1 MTLPRNLNF
10 ANQDLRNRSFKGLDL
25 SGANFSGCDIRG
37 CNFTGAILRG
47 ANFQGVRTGQSRR
60 GVRNLIARAGVTAVT
75 VTTAG
80 ALTGLIGGADAGA
93 VAVTGTAAAAVAAA
107 RGGGG
112 RVAAAG
118 ALAGLIGGADAGA
131 VAVTGTAAAAIAATR
146 GEAGIVAGSVAGA
159 AAAIGASGIV
169 TFLGGDTLRG
179 IVLFLVSGVILGL
192 TAIGFF
198 IAVEEIEKLAVT
210 SFRKA
215 DLTNAVFDA
224 GAIIDA
230 DFSDARGLRW

>member
-60 GVRNLIARAGVTAVT
+60 RVKNLIARAGVTAVT

-93 VAVTGTAAAAVAAA
+93 VAVTGTAA
-107 RGGGG
+107 
-112 RVAAAG
+112 
-118 ALAGLIGGADAGA
+118 
-131 VAVTGTAAAAIAATR
+131 TAIAATR
-146 GEAGIVAGSVAGA
+146 GEAGIVRA
-159 AAAIGASGIV
+159 
-169 TFLGGDTLRG
+169 LW
-179 IVLFLVSGVILGL
+179 LGL
-192 TAIGFF
+192 LLRSA
-198 IAVEEIEKLAVT
+198 LAV
-210 SFRKA
+210 F
-215 DLTNAVFDA
+215 
-224 GAIIDA
+224 
-230 DFSDARGLRW
+230 

>member
-60 GVRNLIARAGVTAVT
+60 RVRNLIARAGVTAVT
-75 VTTAG
+75 VTMAG

-93 VAVTGTAAAAVAAA
+93 VAVTGTAA
-107 RGGGG
+107 
-112 RVAAAG
+112 
-118 ALAGLIGGADAGA
+118 
-131 VAVTGTAAAAIAATR
+131 TAIAATR
-146 GEAGIVAGSVAGA
+146 GEAGIVAGAVAGA

>member
-1 MTLPRNLNF
+1 MTQPRNLNF
-10 ANQDLRNRSFKGLDL
+10 ANQNLRNRSFKGLDL

-60 GVRNLIARAGVTAVT
+60 RVRNLIARAGVTAVT
-75 VTTAG
+75 VTAAG
-80 ALTGLIGGADAGA
+80 ALTGLIAGADAGA
-93 VAVTGTAAAAVAAA
+93 VAVAGTAA
-107 RGGGG
+107 
-112 RVAAAG
+112 
-118 ALAGLIGGADAGA
+118 
-131 VAVTGTAAAAIAATR
+131 TAIAATR
-146 GEAGIVAGSVAGA
+146 CEAGIVAGAVAGA

-198 IAVEEIEKLAVT
+198 IAVEEIEKLSIT

-215 DLTNAVFDA
+215 DLTDAVFDR
-224 GAIIDA
+224 GAVLDA
-230 DFSDARGLRW
+230 DFSDARGVPW

>member
-1 MTLPRNLNF
+1 MTLPQNLNF
-10 ANQDLRNRSFKGLDL
+10 ANQNLRNRSFKGLDL
-25 SGANFSGCDIRG
+25 SGANFSGSDIRG

-60 GVRNLIARAGVTAVT
+60 RVRNLIARAGVTAVT

-80 ALTGLIGGADAGA
+80 ALTGLIAGADAGA
-93 VAVTGTAAAAVAAA
+93 VAVAGTAA
-107 RGGGG
+107 
-112 RVAAAG
+112 
-118 ALAGLIGGADAGA
+118 
-131 VAVTGTAAAAIAATR
+131 TAIAATR
-146 GEAGIVAGSVAGA
+146 CEAGIVAGAVAGA

-198 IAVEEIEKLAVT
+198 IAVEQIEKLSIT

-215 DLTNAVFDA
+215 DLTDAVFDA
-224 GAIIDA
+224 GVVLDA
-230 DFSDARGLRW
+230 DFSDARGVPW

>member
-1 MTLPRNLNF
+1 MTQPRNLNF

-60 GVRNLIARAGVTAVT
+60 RVRNLIARAGVTAVT
-75 VTTAG
+75 VTAAG
-80 ALTGLIGGADAGA
+80 ALTGLIGGP
-93 VAVTGTAAAAVAAA
+93 
-107 RGGGG
+107 
-112 RVAAAG
+112 
-118 ALAGLIGGADAGA
+118 DAGA

-146 GEAGIVAGSVAGA
+146 GEAGIVAGAVAGA

-169 TFLGGDTLRG
+169 TFFFDGDTLRG
-179 IVLFLVSGVILGL
+179 IVLFLVAGVILGL

-198 IAVEEIEKLAVT
+198 IAVEEIEKLSVT

-215 DLTNAVFDA
+215 DLTDAVFDA

-230 DFSDARGLRW
+230 DFSDVRGLRW

>member
-60 GVRNLIARAGVTAVT
+60 RVKNLIARAGVTAVT

-93 VAVTGTAAAAVAAA
+93 VAVTGTAA
-107 RGGGG
+107 
-112 RVAAAG
+112 
-118 ALAGLIGGADAGA
+118 
-131 VAVTGTAAAAIAATR
+131 TAIAATR
-146 GEAGIVAGSVAGA
+146 GEAGIVAGAVAGA

-179 IVLFLVSGVILGL
+179 IVLFLVAGVILGL

>member
-10 ANQDLRNRSFKGLDL
+10 ANQNLRNRSFKGLDL
-25 SGANFSGCDIRG
+25 SGANFSGSDIRG

-60 GVRNLIARAGVTAVT
+60 RVRNLIARAGVTAVT

-80 ALTGLIGGADAGA
+80 ALTGLIAGADAGA
-93 VAVTGTAAAAVAAA
+93 VAVAGTAA
-107 RGGGG
+107 
-112 RVAAAG
+112 
-118 ALAGLIGGADAGA
+118 
-131 VAVTGTAAAAIAATR
+131 TAIAATR
-146 GEAGIVAGSVAGA
+146 CEAGIVAGAVAGA

-169 TFLGGDTLRG
+169 TFLGGDTIRG

-198 IAVEEIEKLAVT
+198 IAVEQIEKLSIT

-215 DLTNAVFDA
+215 DLTDAVFDA
-224 GAIIDA
+224 GAVLDA
-230 DFSDARGLRW
+230 DFSDARGVPW

>member
-60 GVRNLIARAGVTAVT
+60 RVKNLIARAGVTAVT

-93 VAVTGTAAAAVAAA
+93 VAVTGTAA
-107 RGGGG
+107 
-112 RVAAAG
+112 
-118 ALAGLIGGADAGA
+118 
-131 VAVTGTAAAAIAATR
+131 TAIAATR
-146 GEAGIVAGSVAGA
+146 GEAGIVAGAVAGA

-215 DLTNAVFDA
+215 DLTDAVFDA

>member
-60 GVRNLIARAGVTAVT
+60 RGKNLIARAGVSGGAGG
-75 VTTAG
+75 TAG
-80 ALTGLIGGADAGA
+80 ALT
-93 VAVTGTAAAAVAAA
+93 
-107 RGGGG
+107 
-112 RVAAAG
+112 
-118 ALAGLIGGADAGA
+118 GLIGGADAGA

-169 TFLGGDTLRG
+169 TFWGGDTLRG

-198 IAVEEIEKLAVT
+198 IAVEEIEKLSVT

-215 DLTNAVFDA
+215 DLTDAVFDA

>member
-60 GVRNLIARAGVTAVT
+60 RVKNLIARAGLTAVT

-93 VAVTGTAAAAVAAA
+93 VAVTGTAA
-107 RGGGG
+107 
-112 RVAAAG
+112 
-118 ALAGLIGGADAGA
+118 
-131 VAVTGTAAAAIAATR
+131 TAIAVTR
-146 GEAGIVAGSVAGA
+146 GEAGIVAGAVAGA

-215 DLTNAVFDA
+215 DLTDAVFDA

-230 DFSDARGLRW
+230 DFSDALGLRW

>member
-37 CNFTGAILRG
+37 CNLTGAILRG
-47 ANFQGVRTGQSRR
+47 ANFQGVRTGQSGRR
-60 GVRNLIARAGVTAVT
+60 VRNLIARAGVTAVT
-75 VTTAG
+75 VTAAG

-93 VAVTGTAAAAVAAA
+93 VAVTGTAA
-107 RGGGG
+107 
-112 RVAAAG
+112 
-118 ALAGLIGGADAGA
+118 
-131 VAVTGTAAAAIAATR
+131 TAIAVTR

-215 DLTNAVFDA
+215 DLTDAVFDA
-224 GAIIDA
+224 GAVLDA

>member
-1 MTLPRNLNF
+1 MTQPRNLNF

-60 GVRNLIARAGVTAVT
+60 RVRNLIARAGVTAVT
-75 VTTAG
+75 VTAAG

-93 VAVTGTAAAAVAAA
+93 VAVTGTAA
-107 RGGGG
+107 
-112 RVAAAG
+112 
-118 ALAGLIGGADAGA
+118 
-131 VAVTGTAAAAIAATR
+131 TAIAVTR

-215 DLTNAVFDA
+215 DLTDAVFDA
-224 GAIIDA
+224 GAILDA
-230 DFSDARGLRW
+230 DFSDTRGLRW

>member
-60 GVRNLIARAGVTAVT
+60 RVRNLIARAGVTAVT

-80 ALTGLIGGADAGA
+80 ALT
-93 VAVTGTAAAAVAAA
+93 
-107 RGGGG
+107 
-112 RVAAAG
+112 
-118 ALAGLIGGADAGA
+118 GLIGGADAGA

>member
-60 GVRNLIARAGVTAVT
+60 RVRNLIARAGVTAVT

-93 VAVTGTAAAAVAAA
+93 VAVTGTAAAA
-107 RGGGG
+107 
-112 RVAAAG
+112 
-118 ALAGLIGGADAGA
+118 
-131 VAVTGTAAAAIAATR
+131 IAATR
-146 GEAGIVAGSVAGA
+146 GEAGIVAGAVAGA

-215 DLTNAVFDA
+215 DLTNAIFDA

-230 DFSDARGLRW
+230 DFSDARGLWW

>member
-1 MTLPRNLNF
+1 MTQPRNLNF

-60 GVRNLIARAGVTAVT
+60 RVRNLIARAGVTAVT

-93 VAVTGTAAAAVAAA
+93 VAVTGTAA
-107 RGGGG
+107 
-112 RVAAAG
+112 
-118 ALAGLIGGADAGA
+118 
-131 VAVTGTAAAAIAATR
+131 TAIAVTR
-146 GEAGIVAGSVAGA
+146 GEAGIVAGAVAGA